1 MSTGLAVGLVLTALA
16 YAGLWWAVI
25 HGKHVV
31 EQVKRGEYP
40 HHPNPKH
47 RPDTDAAVEGSPSSP
62 EHADE

>member
-1 MSTGLAVGLVLTALA
+1 MSSELLVGLVLTALA

-40 HHPNPKH
+40 HHPNPEY
-47 RPDTDAAVEGSPSSP
+47 RPGGDGETDE
-62 EHADE
+62 

>member
-1 MSTGLAVGLVLTALA
+1 MSADLTVGLVLTALA

-40 HHPNPKH
+40 HHPNPEY
-47 RPDTDAAVEGSPSSP
+47 RPGGEG
-62 EHADE
+62 ADDE